1 MAKLLRLRRGTTTQH
16 NTFTGAEGEIT
27 VDTTK
32 DTVVVH
38 DGTTA
43 GGRPLLRQDL
53 SNLPAGSV
61 TSTHLA
67 DGTIV
72 NADINASAAIAS
84 GKLASTGVTAGNYGA
99 STAVPVLSINAQ
111 GQVTAAST
119 APLPAGIVTTSD
131 TGTVT
136 SAMIADG
143 TIAAGDLAS
152 NSVTTAKIA
161 DANVTTA
168 KIADGN
174 VTTLK
179 LSDSG
184 ATAGTYRSVTV
195 DAKGRVTGAS
205 NPTTFAGYG
214 LSDTS
219 ANLAA
224 AISDETGTGSLV
236 FATSPGLGGTP
247 TAPTATAGTN
257 TEQIA
262 TTRFVTTAGTAV
274 LSSANSTAQGYA
286 NTAQTNAQNASVPT
300 ARTVSAGSQLSGGGA
315 LSGNVTLS
323 HATVSTQANV
333 DVGTGV
339 VIKSITLSNG
349 HVTGIGSA
357 DYNGHFFNT
366 ASGQF
371 SAVNA
376 CNCHNCGNICCHN
389 CGGAYLADQGG
400 NIGVGAYNCG
410 SHFDCNCDCNCP

>member
-27 VDTTK
+27 IDTTK
-32 DTVVVH
+32 DTAVVH

-72 NADINASAAIAS
+72 DADINASAAIAS

-111 GQVTAAST
+111 GQVTAATT

-136 SAMIADG
+136 SAMIANG
-143 TIAAGDLAS
+143 TIATGDLADG
-152 NSVTTAKIA
+152 SVTTE
-161 DANVTTA
+161 
-168 KIADGN
+168 
-174 VTTLK
+174 K
-179 LSDSG
+179 LSASG

-224 AISDETGTGSLV
+224 ALSDKTGTGSSV

-257 TEQIA
+257 TTQIA
-262 TTRFVTTAGTAV
+262 TTEFVTAAGSTT
-274 LSSANSTAQGYA
+274 LSSANTTAQGYA

-300 ARTVSAGSQLSGGGA
+300 ARTVSAGTQLSGGGA

-333 DVGTGV
+333 DVGTGA

-349 HVTGIGSA
+349 HVTGIGTA
-357 DYNGHFFNT
+357 DYNSHFFNT
-366 ASGQF
+366 IQAQ
-371 SAVNA
+371 AWPTLDA
-376 CNCHNCGNICCHN
+376 CNCHNCGDICCGN
-389 CGGAYLADQGG
+389 CGGKVATDQGG
-400 NIGVGAYNCG
+400 NIAFVAYNCG
-410 SHFDCNCDCNCP
+410 HRYDCNCNCNC

>member
-32 DTVVVH
+32 DTAVVH

-43 GGRPLLRQDL
+43 GGHPLLRQDL

-111 GQVTAAST
+111 GQVTAATT

-143 TIAAGDLAS
+143 TIATGDLADG
-152 NSVTTAKIA
+152 SVTTE
-161 DANVTTA
+161 
-168 KIADGN
+168 
-174 VTTLK
+174 K
-179 LSDSG
+179 LSASG

-224 AISDETGTGSLV
+224 AISGKTGTGSLV
-236 FATSPGLGGTP
+236 FATSPELDGTP

-257 TEQIA
+257 TTQIA
-262 TTRFVTTAGTAV
+262 TTAFVTAADSTT
-274 LSSANSTAQGYA
+274 LSSANTTAQGYA

-300 ARTVSAGSQLSGGGA
+300 ARTVSAGTQLSGGGA
-315 LSGNVTLS
+315 LSGNITLS
-323 HATVSTQANV
+323 HATVSSQANV
-333 DVGTGV
+333 SVGTGAV
-339 VIKSITLSNG
+339 VSAITLSNG
-349 HVTGIGSA
+349 HVTGISTA

-366 ASGQF
+366 VGGSGVFYHGNCGFANHNCNCSGASNCFSLGDAGGQ
-371 SAVNA
+371 VNLNNCVTFQENCNCMCA
-376 CNCHNCGNICCHN
+376 CNC
-389 CGGAYLADQGG
+389 
-400 NIGVGAYNCG
+400 
-410 SHFDCNCDCNCP
+410 

>member
-1 MAKLLRLRRGTTTQH
+1 MAKLLKLRRGTTTQH

-27 VDTTK
+27 IDTTK

-38 DGTTA
+38 DGVTA

-72 NADINASAAIAS
+72 DADINASAAIAS
-84 GKLASTGVTAGNYGA
+84 TKLASTGVTAGNYGA

-136 SAMIADG
+136 STMIADG
-143 TIAAGDLAS
+143 TIATGDLA
-152 NSVTTAKIA
+152 NNAVTTAKIS
-161 DANVTTA
+161 
-168 KIADGN
+168 DGN
-174 VTTLK
+174 VTTSK

-236 FATSPGLGGTP
+236 FATSPALSGTP
-247 TAPTATAGTN
+247 TAPTAAGGTN
-257 TEQIA
+257 TTQIA
-262 TTRFVTTAGTAV
+262 TTAFVETRAAAAQ
-274 LSSANSTAQGYA
+274 SAAQSAAQGYA
-286 NTAQTNAQNASVPT
+286 NTAQSNAQNASVPT
-300 ARTVSAGSQLSGGGA
+300 GRTVSAGSQLTGGGA
-315 LSGNVTLS
+315 LSGDISIS
-323 HATVSTQANV
+323 HATVSTQGNV
-333 DVGTGV
+333 GVGTGA
-339 VIKSITLSNG
+339 VISSISLSNG
-349 HVTGIGSA
+349 HVTGIGTA

-366 ASGQF
+366 LTQRNFFGPD
-371 SAVNA
+371 V
-376 CNCHNCGNICCHN
+376 CNCHNCGDFCCWN
-389 CGGAYLADQGG
+389 CGFSRLVDQGG
-400 NIGVGAYNCG
+400 NIGISDHNCG
-410 SHFDCNCDCNCP
+410 GRWNCNCACNC

>member
-1 MAKLLRLRRGTTTQH
+1 MAKLLKLRRGTTTQH

-27 VDTTK
+27 IDTTK

-38 DGTTA
+38 DGVTA

-72 NADINASAAIAS
+72 DADINASAAIAS
-84 GKLASTGVTAGNYGA
+84 TKLASTGVTAGNYGA

-136 SAMIADG
+136 STMIADG
-143 TIAAGDLAS
+143 TIATGDLA
-152 NSVTTAKIA
+152 NNAVTTAKIS
-161 DANVTTA
+161 
-168 KIADGN
+168 DGN
-174 VTTLK
+174 VTTSK

-195 DAKGRVTGAS
+195 DAKGRVTGGS

-236 FATSPGLGGTP
+236 FASSPNFGGTP
-247 TAPTATAGTN
+247 TAPTAAAGTN
-257 TEQIA
+257 TTQLA
-262 TTRFVTTAGTAV
+262 TTAFVTAADSTV
-274 LSSANSTAQGYA
+274 LSTANSNAQSYA

-300 ARTVSAGSQLSGGGA
+300 GRTVSAGSQLSGGGA
-315 LSGNVTLS
+315 LSGNISIS
-323 HATVSTQANV
+323 HATVSSQGNV
-333 DVGTGV
+333 SVGTGA
-339 VIKSITLSNG
+339 VISSMTLSNG
-349 HVTGIGSA
+349 HVTGIGTA
-357 DYNGHFFNT
+357 DYNSHFFNT
-366 ASGQF
+366 TNAQF
-371 SAVNA
+371 HNLNA
-376 CNCHNCGNICCHN
+376 CNCHGDCDHACHN
-389 CGGAYLADQGG
+389 CGGTYLADQGG
-400 NIGVGAYNCG
+400 NIGAGHYNCG
-410 SHFDCNCDCNCP
+410 HRWNCNCACNC

>member
-72 NADINASAAIAS
+72 DADINASAAIAS

-111 GQVTAAST
+111 GQVTAATT

-136 SAMIADG
+136 SAMIANG
-143 TIAAGDLAS
+143 TIATGDLADG
-152 NSVTTAKIA
+152 SVTTE
-161 DANVTTA
+161 
-168 KIADGN
+168 
-174 VTTLK
+174 K
-179 LSDSG
+179 LSASG

-236 FATSPGLGGTP
+236 FATSPALSGTP
-247 TAPTATAGTN
+247 TAPTAAGGTN
-257 TEQIA
+257 TTQIA
-262 TTRFVTTAGTAV
+262 TTAFVETRAAAAQ
-274 LSSANSTAQGYA
+274 SAAQSAAQGYA
-286 NTAQTNAQNASVPT
+286 NTAQSNAQAASVPT
-300 ARTVSAGSQLSGGGA
+300 GRAVNAGTQMSGGG
-315 LSGNVTLS
+315 TLGGDITLN
-323 HATVSTQANV
+323 HATVSGQGNV
-333 DVGTGV
+333 SVGTGAV
-339 VIKSITLSNG
+339 VSSISLSNG
-349 HVTGIGSA
+349 HVTGIGTA

-366 ASGQF
+366 TNAQF
-371 SAVNA
+371 ANLNA
-376 CNCHNCGNICCHN
+376 CNCHGDCDYACHN
-389 CGGAYLADQGG
+389 CGGTYLLDQGG
-400 NIGVGAYNCG
+400 NLGACGSYNCG
-410 SHFDCNCDCNCP
+410 HRWNCACACNC

>member
-38 DGTTA
+38 DGITA

-72 NADINASAAIAS
+72 DADINASAAIAS

-111 GQVTAAST
+111 GQVTAATT

-143 TIAAGDLAS
+143 TIATGDLADG
-152 NSVTTAKIA
+152 SVTTE
-161 DANVTTA
+161 
-168 KIADGN
+168 
-174 VTTLK
+174 K
-179 LSDSG
+179 LSASG

-224 AISDETGTGSLV
+224 ALSDKTGTGSSV

-247 TAPTATAGTN
+247 TAPTATAGTD

-262 TTRFVTTAGTAV
+262 TTRFVTTADTAV

-300 ARTVSAGSQLSGGGA
+300 ARTVSAGTQLSGGGA

-349 HVTGIGSA
+349 HVTGIGTA
-357 DYNGHFFNT
+357 DYNSHFFNT
-366 ASGQF
+366 INAQL
-371 SAVNA
+371 ANLNA
-376 CNCHNCGNICCHN
+376 CNCHSDCDYACHN
-389 CGGAYLADQGG
+389 CGGTYFLDQGG
-400 NIGVGAYNCG
+400 NIGACGTYNCG
-410 SHFDCNCDCNCP
+410 TRWNCACACNC